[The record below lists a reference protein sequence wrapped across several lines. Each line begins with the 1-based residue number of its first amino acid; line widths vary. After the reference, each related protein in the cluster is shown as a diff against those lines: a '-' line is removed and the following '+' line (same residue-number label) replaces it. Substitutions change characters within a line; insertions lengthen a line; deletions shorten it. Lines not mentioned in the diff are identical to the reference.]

1 MKKILMLGVFLSF
14 TVCCDA
20 QVLIILKLIEK
31 VIKAMDLKIQRLQNE
46 ALVLQN
52 LQKDAE
58 NRLHEMKLGEIKNW
72 TDKQKELYQ
81 KYFAEL
87 KTVKTNLSQS
97 DVALVAASKHLLLLR
112 EYQASVNELD
122 RTQFVNQNEKELLK
136 NKFAGIVQHGMNSYS
151 QIENALS
158 NGVSMTD
165 GERMMLVLNGN
176 RSLDSNLLD
185 LQTRS
190 KEVRQL
196 IEQRGGQI
204 RNIQSSKKI
213 YGLR

>member
-14 TVCCDA
+14 TLCCDA

-72 TDKQKELYQ
+72 TDQQKQLYQ

-97 DVALVAASKHLLLLR
+97 DIALVAAAKHLRLLR

-122 RTQFVNQNEKELLK
+122 LSALVNANEKESYK
-136 NKFAGIVQHGMNSYS
+136 NKYAGIVQHGMNSYS
-151 QIENALS
+151 QIESALS
-158 NGVSMTD
+158 SGVSMTD

-176 RSLDSNLLD
+176 RSLDSSLHD

-190 KEVRQL
+190 AEIKSL
-196 IEQRGGQI
+196 MEQRSGQQK
-204 RNIQSSKKI
+204 NIQSSKTI